1 MGKQKIDNIF
11 VIASM
16 KLSVALFAAAAAW
29 DQPAWKDVQAA
40 LNDEGGRADFDWG
53 HPIDDSSKKWY
64 HCPTINQTTIA
75 NLDSIKCKK
84 STCALKCLPGFLPLG
99 HRRAKCKYSKPSEL
113 TDGRKRSEPAVAVMS
128 LSHKLLLL
136 TLPPHAL

>member
-1 MGKQKIDNIF
+1 MGKQLIDNIF

-64 HCPTINQTTIA
+64 HCPTINETAIA
-75 NLDSIKCKK
+75 NLDSIKCKNPLAHLNAFQDSFLLDTDVRSA
-84 STCALKCLPGFLPLG
+84 STQ
-99 HRRAKCKYSKPSEL
+99 KPSEL
-113 TDGRKRSEPAVAVMS
+113 TDGRKRSEPAVAVTS
-128 LSHKLLLL
+128 LSHKLILL

>member
-1 MGKQKIDNIF
+1 MGMQSIDNIF

-64 HCPTINQTTIA
+64 HCPTINETAIA
-75 NLDSIKCKK
+75 LLDSDVRSA
-84 STCALKCLPGFLPLG
+84 STQ
-99 HRRAKCKYSKPSEL
+99 KPSEL
-113 TDGRKRSEPAVAVMS
+113 TDGRKRSEPAVAVTS
-128 LSHKLLLL
+128 LSHKLILL

>member
-1 MGKQKIDNIF
+1 MGKQAIDNIF
-11 VIASM
+11 VIARM

-64 HCPTINQTTIA
+64 HCPTINETAIA

-84 STCALKCLPGFLPLG
+84 STCALKCLPGLVLSFVILAEFRHIDRFLSIL
-99 HRRAKCKYSKPSEL
+99 KYLIFKINL
-113 TDGRKRSEPAVAVMS
+113 FQIAI
-128 LSHKLLLL
+128 
-136 TLPPHAL
+136 